1 MKVLFVSRKLQRKEP
16 NMENINIFETEN
28 CEVKMPDLSG
38 AEPDVWADTIV
49 ALLDTHK
56 AQDIK
61 VLKVYDQTIVADYF
75 VLCTGTSNT
84 QVKALAGEI
93 EYKMGLAKVDY
104 LRMEGY
110 NEGSWIIVDYGSV
123 LVHIFQ
129 RETRD
134 FYNLEKL
141 WSDSED
147 IDVSALLK

>member
-1 MKVLFVSRKLQRKEP
+1 
-16 NMENINIFETEN
+16 MENINIIETEN
-28 CEVKMPDLSG
+28 GETKMPDLSA
-38 AEPDVWADTIV
+38 AEPKDWADAIV

-61 VLKVYDQTIVADYF
+61 VLEVFDQTIVADYF
-75 VLCTGTSNT
+75 VLCTGPSNT
-84 QVKALAGEI
+84 QVKALAGEL

-110 NEGSWIIVDYGSV
+110 NEGTWIIIDYGSV

-141 WSDSED
+141 WSDSKD
-147 IDVSALLK
+147 IDISALLK

>member
-1 MKVLFVSRKLQRKEP
+1 
-16 NMENINIFETEN
+16 MEKFIITELEN
-28 CEVKMPDLSG
+28 GEVKMPDLSA
-38 AEPDVWADTIV
+38 AEPKDWADVIV
-49 ALLDTHK
+49 ALLDAHK

-61 VLKVYDQTIVADYF
+61 VLEVFDQTIVADYF

-84 QVKALAGEI
+84 QVKALAGEL
-93 EYKMGLAKVDY
+93 EYKMKLAKVDY

-141 WSDSED
+141 WSDSKD
-147 IDVSALLK
+147 IDISALLK

>member
-1 MKVLFVSRKLQRKEP
+1 
-16 NMENINIFETEN
+16 MEKFIITELENGET
-28 CEVKMPDLSG
+28 KMPDLAG
-38 AEPDVWADTIV
+38 AEPKDWADVIV
-49 ALLDTHK
+49 ALLDAHK

-61 VLKVYDQTIVADYF
+61 VLEVFDQTIVADYF

-84 QVKALAGEI
+84 QVKALAGEL
-93 EYKMGLAKVDY
+93 EYKMKLANVDY

-110 NEGSWIIVDYGSV
+110 NEGSWIIVDFGSV

-141 WSDSED
+141 WSDSKD
-147 IDVSALLK
+147 IDISALLK

>member
-1 MKVLFVSRKLQRKEP
+1 
-16 NMENINIFETEN
+16 MEHINTAAAPFDDAN
-28 CEVKMPDLSG
+28 MPDLS
-38 AEPDVWADTIV
+38 AADPKTWADTIV
-49 ALLDTHK
+49 SLLDAHK
-56 AQDIK
+56 AQEIR
-61 VLKVYDQTIVADYF
+61 VLEVFDQTIVADYF

-93 EYKMGLAKVDY
+93 EYKMGLANVQH

-110 NEGSWIIVDYGSV
+110 NEGSWIILDYGSV

-141 WSDSED
+141 WSDAKD
-147 IDVSALLK
+147 IDITALLK

>member
-1 MKVLFVSRKLQRKEP
+1 M
-16 NMENINIFETEN
+16 NMDMENTIITETEN
-28 CEVKMPDLSG
+28 GETKMPDLSA
-38 AEPDVWADTIV
+38 AEPKDWADAIV
-49 ALLDTHK
+49 ALLDAHK

-61 VLKVYDQTIVADYF
+61 VLEVYDQTIVADYF

-84 QVKALAGEI
+84 QVKALAGEL

-110 NEGSWIIVDYGSV
+110 NEGSWIIIDYGSV

-141 WSDSED
+141 WSDSPNID
-147 IDVSALLK
+147 ISALLK

>member
-1 MKVLFVSRKLQRKEP
+1 
-16 NMENINIFETEN
+16 MENFNIIETEN
-28 CEVKMPDLSG
+28 GETKMPDLSA
-38 AEPDVWADTIV
+38 AEPSDWADAVV
-49 ALLDTHK
+49 ALLDAHK

-84 QVKALAGEI
+84 QVKSLAGEL
-93 EYKMGLAKVDY
+93 EYKMGLAGVDY

-134 FYNLEKL
+134 FYNLEQL

-147 IDVSALLK
+147 VDSSALLK

>member
-1 MKVLFVSRKLQRKEP
+1 
-16 NMENINIFETEN
+16 MENFNIIETEN
-28 CEVKMPDLSG
+28 GETKMPDLS
-38 AEPDVWADTIV
+38 AADPSDWADAVV
-49 ALLDTHK
+49 ALLDAHK

-61 VLKVYDQTIVADYF
+61 VLEVADQTIVAEYF

-84 QVKALAGEI
+84 QVKSLAGEI
-93 EYKMGLAKVDY
+93 EYKMGLANVDY

-141 WSDSED
+141 WSDSKDVD
-147 IDVSALLK
+147 ITALLK

>member
-1 MKVLFVSRKLQRKEP
+1 
-16 NMENINIFETEN
+16 MENLNIIVTEN
-28 CEVKMPDLSG
+28 GETKMPDLSG
-38 AEPDVWADTIV
+38 AEPKDWADAIV
-49 ALLDTHK
+49 ALLDAHK

-61 VLKVYDQTIVADYF
+61 VLEVFDQTIVADYF

-84 QVKALAGEI
+84 QVKSLAGEI
-93 EYKMGLAKVDY
+93 EYKMGLANVEY

-141 WSDSED
+141 WSDSKD

>member
-1 MKVLFVSRKLQRKEP
+1 MKVLFVSARKKGLY
-16 NMENINIFETEN
+16 MENINIIENENGET
-28 CEVKMPDLSG
+28 KMPDLSA
-38 AEPDVWADTIV
+38 AEPNVWADTIV
-49 ALLDTHK
+49 ALLDAHK

-61 VLKVYDQTIVADYF
+61 VLEVYDQTIVADYF

-84 QVKALAGEI
+84 QVKALAGEL
-93 EYKMGLAKVDY
+93 EYKMGLAGVPY

-141 WSDSED
+141 WSDSKDVD
-147 IDVSALLK
+147 ISALLK

>member
-1 MKVLFVSRKLQRKEP
+1 
-16 NMENINIFETEN
+16 MENINIMEAEN
-28 CEVKMPDLSG
+28 GEVKMPDLS
-38 AEPDVWADTIV
+38 AEEPRVWADTIV
-49 ALLDTHK
+49 ALLDAHK
-56 AQDIK
+56 AQEIK
-61 VLKVYDQTIVADYF
+61 VLEVFDQTIVADYF

-110 NEGSWIIVDYGSV
+110 NEGSWIIIDYGSV

-141 WSDSED
+141 WSDAKD
-147 IDVSALLK
+147 IDITALLK